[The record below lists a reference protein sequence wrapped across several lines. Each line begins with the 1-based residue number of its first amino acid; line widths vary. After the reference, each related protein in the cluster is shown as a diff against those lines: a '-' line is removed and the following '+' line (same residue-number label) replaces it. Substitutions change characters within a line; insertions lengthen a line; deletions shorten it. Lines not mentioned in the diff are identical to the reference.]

1 MRRPCRSRLVSVA
14 HAKLG
19 DSLVPRLLDLVAA
32 AGRPGCEVATRLDLL
47 IAIGPAYAW
56 RRLRDEAAHARLD
69 QGGRN
74 RVYRDI
80 WLHAAT
86 EVGAE
91 LEELG
96 RGWFEIRANGT
107 RTRVNQQRVS
117 LDDSVTI
124 ALAEDRTL
132 TQALLAETGLPI
144 PEQLV
149 FGADD
154 LTPALDFL
162 ERHAGLCVV
171 KPGSGTGGGEGTTA
185 GVGTPAQLRRARI
198 RAARLAPQLVIERQ
212 VPGTVYRLLFLDGDL
227 LDVVRR
233 HPPRVQGDG
242 KRTIRE
248 LIVAENQLRLAAGGD
263 RRIEQLTIDLDCLY
277 ALEGAKLTLRSIPAT
292 GEVVAVKTATNQ
304 NRAEDNETVRE
315 GLAPELV
322 AEARQAADAIGVRLA
337 GIDLITSDPGRSLH
351 ESGGVVIEVNGHPGL
366 HHHYQVAKREQA
378 TRVAVPILRRLL
390 GVG

>member
-1 MRRPCRSRLVSVA
+1 VA
-14 HAKLG
+14 HAKHG
-19 DSLVPRLLDLVAA
+19 DLLAARLLDLVAA
-32 AGRPGCEVATRLDLL
+32 AGRPGCEVAVRLDLL
-47 IAIGPAYAW
+47 FAIGPTYAW

-80 WLHAAT
+80 WLRAAA

-96 RGWFEIRANGT
+96 RGWFEIRAHGN
-107 RTRVNQQRVS
+107 RTRVNQQRVP

-124 ALAEDRTL
+124 ALAEDRPL
-132 TQALLAETGLPI
+132 TQALLAEAGLPI
-144 PEQLV
+144 AEQLV
-149 FGADD
+149 FNADN

-162 ERHAGLCVV
+162 ERHGGLCVV

-185 GVGTPAQLRRARI
+185 GVETPAQLRRARI
-198 RAARLAPQLVIERQ
+198 RAARLASQLVIERQ
-212 VPGTVYRLLFLDGDL
+212 VRGTVYRLLFLDGDL

-233 HPPRVQGDG
+233 YPPRVQGDD
-242 KRTIRE
+242 RHTIRE
-248 LIVAENQLRLAAGGD
+248 LIVAENGRRLAAGGD
-263 RRIEQLTIDLDCLY
+263 RRIEQLTIDLDCIY
-277 ALEGAKLTLRSIPAT
+277 ALEGAGLTLRSIPAM

-315 GLAPELV
+315 GVAPELV

-337 GIDLITSDPGRSLH
+337 GIDLITSDPGRSLQ

-366 HHHYQVAKREQA
+366 HHHYQVAEREHA

>member
-1 MRRPCRSRLVSVA
+1 VPQ
-14 HAKLG
+14 HG
-19 DSLVPRLLDLVAA
+19 DSLVARLLDVVAA

-47 IAIGPAYAW
+47 LAIGPAYAW
-56 RRLRDEAAHARLD
+56 RRLRDDAAYARLD

-80 WLHAAT
+80 WLDAAT

-96 RGWFEIRANGT
+96 WGWFEIRASANGA
-107 RTRVNQQRVS
+107 RTRVNQQRVP
-117 LDDSVTI
+117 LDDGVTLR
-124 ALAEDRTL
+124 LAEDRRL
-132 TQALLAETGLPI
+132 TQALVAEAGLPV

-149 FGADD
+149 FDADD
-154 LTPALDFL
+154 FTPALDFL

-171 KPGSGTGGGEGTTA
+171 KPGSGTGGGEATTA

-198 RAARLAPQLVIERQ
+198 RAARLASQLVIERQ

-233 HPPRVQGDG
+233 HPPRAEGDG
-242 KRTIRE
+242 ECTIRE
-248 LIVAENQLRLAAGGD
+248 LIVAENRRRLAAGGN
-263 RRIEQLTIDLDCLY
+263 RRIEQLSIDLDCLY
-277 ALEGAKLTLRSIPAT
+277 ALEGAGLTLRSIPAA

-315 GLAPELV
+315 GVAPELV

-337 GIDLITSDPGRSLH
+337 GIDLITSDPGRSLR
-351 ESGGVVIEVNGHPGL
+351 ESGGVVIEVNGNPGL
-366 HHHYQVAKREQA
+366 HHHYQVARREQA

-390 GVG
+390 GAG